1 MRFGDYIRE
10 IRRDLNWTQPQ
21 AAKEIGIEQSYL
33 SKLESGKSY
42 PSEDVFSSIIDR
54 YKIDL
59 SELNGALFAAELD
72 RLREVAQ
79 VRAFILKNER
89 DQRDRVRNLLFAG
102 IAALVLGGACIG
114 TATLAEESEAILYQ
128 YRAADLEQNG
138 NDAPSSPRRAQLEA
152 EFRTLSVYRDA
163 FFTETTPEG
172 TQSWRLIGS
181 TTQIVKSPLRW
192 FIIPGLALLFGAAG
206 LFFASYRMR

>member
-1 MRFGDYIRE
+1 MRFGDYIRD
-10 IRRDLNWTQPQ
+10 IRRDLNWTQPE

-59 SELNGALFAAELD
+59 SDLNSALFAAELD

-89 DQRDRVRNLLFAG
+89 DQQNRLRNLLFAG
-102 IAALVLGGACIG
+102 IAALALGGACIG

-128 YRAADLEQNG
+128 YRSVDLEQNG
-138 NDAPSSPRRAQLEA
+138 NDGRSSQRSAQLEA
-152 EFRTLSVYRDA
+152 EFRTLDTYRDA

-192 FIIPGLALLFGAAG
+192 FIIPGMALLFGAAG